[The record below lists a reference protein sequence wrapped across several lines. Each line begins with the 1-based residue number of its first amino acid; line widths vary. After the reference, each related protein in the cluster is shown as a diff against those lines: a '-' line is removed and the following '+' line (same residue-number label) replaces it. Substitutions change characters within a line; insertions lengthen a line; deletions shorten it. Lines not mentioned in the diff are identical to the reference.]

1 MSTATERKR
10 PPVATRRVGYVV
22 AVLVNAALLYAANVW
37 PGWETVPFL
46 TEDTSQ
52 VMPMVNA
59 SITVSLAANVV
70 YLLRDPRWLRALG
83 DVVTTAVGLAA
94 VLQLWQ
100 VFPFDFDDDGFDW
113 ALAVHVLLGIAIVG
127 SVIGIVAGLVTFFRG
142 INAPA
147 HVTR

>member
-1 MSTATERKR
+1 MSTATDRKR

-22 AVLVNAALLYAANVW
+22 AVLVNAALLYGANVW
-37 PGWETVPFL
+37 PGWETLPFL

-52 VMPMVNA
+52 VMPMINA
-59 SITVSLAANVV
+59 SILVSVVANAV
-70 YLLRDPRWLRALG
+70 YVLRDPRWLKALG

-94 VLQLWQ
+94 VLQMWQ
-100 VFPFDFDDDGFDW
+100 VFPFAFDDGGFDW

-127 SVIGIVAGLVTFFRG
+127 SIIGIVAGLVTFFRSVT
-142 INAPA
+142 APE